1 MPRSPIPSILTPS
14 LISRQREIAEVF
26 LKNGWDYMRRLLTGN
41 AEDEPELPPPA
52 VLRNILTE
60 LGPVYVKLGQLLST
74 RPDLLSPSYIQALSE
89 LHSTVPAVPV
99 DQIQVFIRQNML
111 RSPEEVFAEI
121 DYVAIA
127 AGSIGQT
134 HRAVLQNGQPVAVK
148 VQRPGI
154 VKQVERDISLIKDIA
169 KLVSTTQFGQRY
181 NITQLADEFKAALT
195 AELDFTT
202 EARYTDELRQN
213 LLDSAW
219 VDSERLTVPRILWPL
234 TNSKILV
241 MEWLDGKP
249 LLQAD
254 IFSHGSVKDQPVNR
268 HSAGNHLVNRTHN
281 PFETFSRRP
290 HSTVPNVFENPF
302 QKSETD
308 NHNAKE
314 KEERS
319 KITTLLFRAFL
330 SQYFVTGF
338 FHADPHPGNLFY
350 LNDGTIAILD
360 CGMMGRLDP
369 KTRATLTELVLAI
382 VSSDAQRCAQLTL
395 QVTEPLKPVDLVR
408 LESDYSRLLGRYYG
422 LDLSRF
428 NTAEAFGAIIETGIR
443 NHLRWPANI
452 GLFTKSLA
460 NLEGVAR
467 QFDPSVNLM
476 SEIKPLMV
484 DLFQQQLLGTDPLQL
499 FLRTGLEFRNLS
511 MSAPR
516 QVGFLLDRLSD
527 ETLRWNLQIQGFSS
541 MQRSLE
547 KAANRRAFSTVVAAL
562 IIGAAIVST
571 NQQTEQ
577 LQWLSVSLFASASFL
592 GLWLIGSILRSGRW
606 Q

>member
-1 MPRSPIPSILTPS
+1 MPPSPIPSILTPT

-26 LKNGWDYMRRLLTGN
+26 LKNGWDYMRRLLTGK

-74 RPDLLSPSYIQALSE
+74 RPDLLSPSYIQALSD
-89 LHSTVPAVPV
+89 LQSTVPAVPAEE
-99 DQIQVFIRQNML
+99 IQVFIRQNML

-134 HRAVLQNGQPVAVK
+134 HRALLKNGQPVAVK

-154 VKQVERDISLIKDIA
+154 IKQVDRDMALIKDIA

-213 LLDSAW
+213 LLDSRW
-219 VDSERLTVPRILWPL
+219 VDSERLTVPKILWPL

-241 MEWLDGKP
+241 MEWLDGRP
-249 LLQAD
+249 LLQAT
-254 IFSHGSVKDQPVNR
+254 ITSNQPTTPEDPFDSLSFDSLSKLSQNIPKNVFQ
-268 HSAGNHLVNRTHN
+268 SEEKANRTN
-281 PFETFSRRP
+281 A
-290 HSTVPNVFENPF
+290 
-302 QKSETD
+302 QKGSQ
-308 NHNAKE
+308 KG
-314 KEERS
+314 ERS
-319 KITTLLFRAFL
+319 EITTLLFRAFL
-330 SQYFVTGF
+330 SQYFITGF

-350 LNDGTIAILD
+350 LGDGRIAILD

-369 KTRATLTELVLAI
+369 QTRSTLTELVLAI
-382 VSSDAQRCAQLTL
+382 ASSDAQRCAQLTL
-395 QVTEPLKPVDLVR
+395 QLTEPLKPVDLVR

-428 NTAEAFGAIIETGIR
+428 NTAEAFGAVIETGIR

-467 QFDPSVNLM
+467 QFDPSINLM
-476 SEIKPLMV
+476 GEIKPLMV
-484 DLFQQQLLGTDPLQL
+484 DLFQQQLLGADPLQL

-516 QVGFLLDRLSD
+516 QLGFLLDRLSD
-527 ETLRWNLQIQGFSS
+527 ETLQWNVQIQGLSS

-577 LQWLSVSLFASASFL
+577 LQWLSVLLFASASFL
-592 GLWLIGSILRSGRW
+592 GLWLLGSILRSGRW